1 MTFNHSF
8 SNYISM
14 PCPAFA
20 DQLHYGGDLVS
31 QLKSHP
37 SHREEGSGHAAAIE
51 LSAWQKPTV
60 TNEIRAILVDYIHF
74 HGVAITSR
82 V

>member
-1 MTFNHSF
+1 
-8 SNYISM
+8 M

-20 DQLHYGGDLVS
+20 DQLHYGGDLVL

-37 SHREEGSGHAAAIE
+37 LYKEEGSGHAAAIE

-60 TNEIRAILVDYIHF
+60 TNESRAILVDCIHF
-74 HGVAITSR
+74 HGVAITSQR